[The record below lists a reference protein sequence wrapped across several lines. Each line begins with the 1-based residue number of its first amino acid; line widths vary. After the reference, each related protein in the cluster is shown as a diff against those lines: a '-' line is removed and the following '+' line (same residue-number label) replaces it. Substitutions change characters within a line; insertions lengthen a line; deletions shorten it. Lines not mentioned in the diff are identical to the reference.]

1 MSTIKDV
8 AKLAGVSVSTVSRAL
23 SGRTF
28 VEEATKQRVMEAV
41 KELRYRPNVLAKGLR
56 EGKFCTIALVVPD
69 INSLFYPALSK
80 SMEKAAYDRGY
91 SLILC
96 NTNNDIE
103 MEKHV
108 VEMLANRGIAGI
120 ICMSVEDDISNLYEF
135 QVRENIPVVLINRKG
150 LGKLGTVM
158 LDNEQ
163 GGYLMTKTLLE
174 NGHRK
179 IAAMFDSIEKQR
191 FLSRYHGC
199 KRAMEEYGVTD
210 YEKYFVYGI
219 DTIDGAYEHAV
230 GILNRE
236 DRPTAF
242 FAAIDMMAIGIY
254 RAISEAGLRIPK
266 DISVVGFDD
275 IFVSEHMFPPLT
287 TYHTP
292 MEELAEKAI
301 DMLIENK
308 EPVQEI
314 VIKGWVQK
322 RQSVNGPSF

>member
-23 SGRTF
+23 SGKTF

-120 ICMSVEDDISNLYEF
+120 ICMSVEDDVSNLYEF

-191 FLSRYHGC
+191 FLSRYNGC

-219 DTIDGAYEHAV
+219 DTIDGAYQHAV
-230 GILNRE
+230 ELLNRE

-254 RAISEAGLRIPK
+254 RAISEAGLSIPK

-322 RQSVNGPSF
+322 RQSVNAPSF

>member
-23 SGRTF
+23 SGKTF

-120 ICMSVEDDISNLYEF
+120 ICMSVEDDVSNLYEF

-163 GGYLMTKTLLE
+163 GGYLMTRTLLE

-191 FLSRYHGC
+191 FLSRYSGC

-219 DTIDGAYEHAV
+219 DTIDGAYQHAV
-230 GILNRE
+230 ELLNRE

-254 RAISEAGLRIPK
+254 RAISEAGLSIPK

-322 RQSVNGPSF
+322 RQSVNAPSF